1 MIFLYVKVY
10 SLYTKKIIAL
20 HIKCIFQERRLSRH
34 ANDEIMYFITQ
45 KSMIRVRYKFML
57 WTLKNAFTDISYK
70 QKNSTNKSLF

>member
-1 MIFLYVKVY
+1 MSKFTPFIQKI
-10 SLYTKKIIAL
+10 IIAL
-20 HIKCIFQERRLSRH
+20 HIKCNFQERRLSRH

-70 QKNSTNKSLF
+70 QKIPLIKVYFEK